1 MIGDAVLYA
10 ASRATHSA
18 LENVSRRVTWMAV
31 AAAFLL
37 AAMVLAIIAAYMVA
51 EPRFGALQ
59 AIGMIAG
66 GCILAGLISLSVPVM
81 IEKAEARRRNKSSP
95 MATAAA
101 AVDQEAKQ
109 AVDYFGAM
117 QVVGTA
123 FLFGLGRRAASNA
136 EYARGTW
143 S

>member
-18 LENVSRRVTWMAV
+18 LDNVSRRVTWLAIAGV
-31 AAAFLL
+31 FLV
-37 AAMVLAIIAAYMVA
+37 AAMVLAIIAAYMLA
-51 EPRFGALQ
+51 EPRFGSLQ

-66 GCILAGLISLSVPVM
+66 VCVLVALISMSVPAM
-81 IEKAEARRRNKSSP
+81 IEKAEARKRNKGSP
-95 MATAAA
+95 VATAAA
-101 AVDQEAKQ
+101 AVDAEAKQ

-123 FLFGLGRRAASNA
+123 FLFGLGAARRLK
-136 EYARGTW
+136 R
-143 S
+143 

>member
-1 MIGDAVLYA
+1 MLGNAVLYA

-18 LENVSRRVTWMAV
+18 IENVSRRVTWAAI

-37 AAMVLAIIAAYMVA
+37 AAMVLAIVAAYMVA
-51 EPRFGALQ
+51 EPRFGPLQ

-66 GCILAGLISLSVPVM
+66 ACVFAGIVSLSMPWLLDK
-81 IEKAEARRRNKSSP
+81 IESRRRTQGSTMS
-95 MATAAA
+95 TAVA
-101 AVDQEAKQ
+101 AVDQEAKD

-123 FLFGLGRRAASNA
+123 FLFGLGAARRL
-136 EYARGTW
+136 RR
-143 S
+143 

>member
-18 LENVSRRVTWMAV
+18 IENVSRRLTWTAI

-51 EPRFGALQ
+51 EPRFGPLGAVG
-59 AIGMIAG
+59 IIAG
-66 GCILAGLISLSVPVM
+66 GCVLAGLISMSVPVI
-81 IEKAEARRRNKSSP
+81 IEKAEARRRNKGSP
-95 MATAAA
+95 VSTAVA
-101 AVDQEAKQ
+101 AVDEEAKQ
-109 AVDYFGAM
+109 AVDYFGAL

-123 FLFGLGRRAASNA
+123 FLFGLGAARRL
-136 EYARGTW
+136 RR
-143 S
+143 

>member
-18 LENVSRRVTWMAV
+18 LDNVSRRVTWLAIAGV
-31 AAAFLL
+31 FLV
-37 AAMVLAIIAAYMVA
+37 AAMVLAIIAAYMLA
-51 EPRFGALQ
+51 EPRFGSLQ

-66 GCILAGLISLSVPVM
+66 VCVLVALISMSVPAM
-81 IEKAEARRRNKSSP
+81 IEKAEARKRKKGSP
-95 MATAAA
+95 VATAAA
-101 AVDQEAKQ
+101 AVDAEAKQ

-123 FLFGLGRRAASNA
+123 FLFGLGAARRLK
-136 EYARGTW
+136 R
-143 S
+143 